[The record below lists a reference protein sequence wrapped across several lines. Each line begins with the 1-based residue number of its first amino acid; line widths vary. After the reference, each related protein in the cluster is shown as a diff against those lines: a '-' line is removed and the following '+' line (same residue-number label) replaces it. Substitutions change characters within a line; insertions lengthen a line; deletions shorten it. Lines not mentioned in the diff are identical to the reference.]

1 MNLEQDAI
9 QPITEYFSSAVK
21 GLPVSKLP
29 KVLVKM
35 QIPGPNCRYTEGY
48 TWQSV
53 FLSSMPSNFYAYQN
67 FRVFVLLFL
76 LHILVL
82 PHCEDLNLPPPEPA
96 TPEYLTWDHCT
107 KLPELPA
114 PAPAPSSWPP
124 SSLTAL
130 GTLDPAPELLPPPSS
145 PHFSWSVRARSL
157 VGVWR
162 VDFKGITSRGE
173 KKKS

>member
-67 FRVFVLLFL
+67 FRVFVLLFFYSTSWSFPA
-76 LHILVL
+76 VKTSTSL
-82 PHCEDLNLPPPEPA
+82 PLNQPLPSTSLGITA
-96 TPEYLTWDHCT
+96 QSCLNSLS
-107 KLPELPA
+107 LPLPQAPGLPA
-114 PAPAPSSWPP
+114 LSRLWGHSTPP
-124 SSLTAL
+124 LNSFHL
-130 GTLDPAPELLPPPSS
+130 LLPRIS
-145 PHFSWSVRARSL
+145 PGLSGLAHSWAC
-157 VGVWR
+157 G
-162 VDFKGITSRGE
+162 G
-173 KKKS
+173 

>member
-1 MNLEQDAI
+1 MRSRAYL
-9 QPITEYFSSAVK
+9 
-21 GLPVSKLP
+21 
-29 KVLVKM
+29 
-35 QIPGPNCRYTEGY
+35 
-48 TWQSV
+48 
-53 FLSSMPSNFYAYQN
+53 YQN
-67 FRVFVLLFL
+67 CLKCLLKCRFLGRTADILRATLGNLYFYQACQVIFMHIKTSESLSCFCL

-107 KLPELPA
+107 KLPELPV